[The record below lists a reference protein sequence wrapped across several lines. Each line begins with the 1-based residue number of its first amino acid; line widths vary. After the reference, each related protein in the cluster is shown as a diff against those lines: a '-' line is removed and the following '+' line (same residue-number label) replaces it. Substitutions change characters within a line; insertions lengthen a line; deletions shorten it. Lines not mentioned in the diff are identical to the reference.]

1 MINEHEL
8 LSRVP
13 TRLLIDGVWTDS
25 ATGATFSVLDPATGH
40 DLLRVADAAPEDA
53 VRALDA
59 AVAAQD
65 CWAAEPPRRRAEI
78 LHRAWELLMAREHE
92 FALLMTL
99 EMGKPLAESRGEVR
113 YGGEFLRWF
122 AEEAPR
128 VAGRYQRNPAG
139 TGTIIVSQRPVGP
152 CYFITPWNFPLAMA
166 TRKVAPALAAGCSV
180 VLKPAE
186 LTPLTTLHFAALLQ
200 EAGVPA
206 GVVNVVTTSSSAAV
220 SAPIIA
226 DPRLRKLSF
235 TGSTAVGRLLLRK
248 AADTVLK
255 CSMELGGNAPF
266 IVFEDAD
273 LDLAVEGALA
283 AKFRNSGEACTAAN
297 RFLVHESVADEFAE
311 RLAERVQAMRVGR
324 GTDEGV
330 VIGPLIDAKAVEKVS
345 GLVADAVHRGART
358 MCGGAPIA
366 APGTFYPPT
375 VLTDV
380 PEGAAILNEE
390 IFGPVLAVATFA
402 NEDDAVTRA
411 NASDYGL
418 AAYVYTND
426 LARGQRM
433 IECIESGMMG
443 LNIGVISD
451 AAAPFGGIKQS
462 GLGREGGAEG
472 IYEFL
477 ETKYTL
483 VPSAGRAYRGTDPT
497 SSRPWPAT
505 GTAGAEDPSLQSAED
520 PSRQSSVAAVPLVAS
535 QATQPAPTMKP
546 RVRSR

>member
-1 MINEHEL
+1 MINETEL

-13 TRLLIDGVWTDS
+13 TRVLIDGAWTDT
-25 ATGATFSVLDPATGH
+25 AADFGVWNPATG
-40 DLLRVADAAPEDA
+40 DELLRIADATAEDGL
-53 VRALDA
+53 RALDA
-59 AVAAQD
+59 AVAAQES
-65 CWAAEPPRRRAEI
+65 WAAEAPRRRAEI
-78 LHRAWELLMAREHE
+78 LHHAWELLIAREDE

-99 EMGKPLAESRGEVR
+99 EMGKPLTESRGEVR

-128 VAGRYQRNPAG
+128 IAGRYQRNPAG
-139 TGTIIVSQRPVGP
+139 TGTIVVSRRPVGP

-166 TRKVAPALAAGCSV
+166 TRKLAPALAAGCTV
-180 VLKPAE
+180 VVKPAE

-206 GVVNVVTTSSSAAV
+206 GVVNVVTTTASAAV

-235 TGSTAVGRLLLRK
+235 TGSTPVGRRLLRQ

-266 IVFEDAD
+266 LVFEDAD

-297 RFLVHESVADEFAE
+297 RFLVHESVADEFAG
-311 RLAERVQAMRVGR
+311 RLAQRVQAMRVGR

-330 VIGPLIDAKAVEKVS
+330 AIGPLIEQKAIEKVH
-345 GLVADAVHRGART
+345 GLVTDAVHRGAKKL
-358 MCGGAPIA
+358 CGGTPVA
-366 APGTFYPPT
+366 APGTFYSPT
-375 VLTDV
+375 VLSDV
-380 PEGAAILNEE
+380 PDGAAILTEE
-390 IFGPVLAVATFA
+390 IFGPVLAIASFTD
-402 NEDDAVTRA
+402 ESEAVRRA
-411 NASDYGL
+411 NDTEYGL

-433 IECIESGMMG
+433 IDRIESGMMG
-443 LNIGVISD
+443 LNVAAISD

-462 GLGREGGAEG
+462 GLGREGGGEG
-472 IYEFL
+472 INEYL

-483 VPSAGRAYRGTDPT
+483 IPSASP
-497 SSRPWPAT
+497 RP
-505 GTAGAEDPSLQSAED
+505 
-520 PSRQSSVAAVPLVAS
+520 
-535 QATQPAPTMKP
+535 
-546 RVRSR
+546 

>member
-13 TRLLIDGVWTDS
+13 TGLLIDGVWTDS
-25 ATGATFSVLDPATGH
+25 ATSATFRVVDPATGR

-53 VRALDA
+53 MRALDA

-65 CWAAEPPRRRAEI
+65 SWAAEPPRRRAAI
-78 LHRAWELLMAREHE
+78 LHRAWELLMAREDE
-92 FALLMTL
+92 FALLITL

-139 TGTIIVSQRPVGP
+139 TGTIIVSRRPVGP

-166 TRKVAPALAAGCSV
+166 TRKIAPALAAGCTAV
-180 VLKPAE
+180 VKPAE
-186 LTPLTTLHFAALLQ
+186 LTPLTTLHFAALLE

-206 GVVNVVTTSSSAAV
+206 GVVNVITTSSSAAV
-220 SAPIIA
+220 SAPLIA

-235 TGSTAVGRLLLRK
+235 TGSTAVGRLLLRQ
-248 AADTVLK
+248 AADTILT

-297 RFLVHESVADEFAE
+297 RFLVHESVADKFAE
-311 RLAERVQAMRVGR
+311 RLTERVQAMRVGR
-324 GTDEGV
+324 GTDEGML
-330 VIGPLIDAKAVEKVS
+330 IGPLIDEKAVEKVS
-345 GLVADAVHRGART
+345 GLVADAVNRGARR
-358 MCGGAPIA
+358 MCGEAPIA

-375 VLTDV
+375 VLTDL
-380 PEGAAILNEE
+380 PDGAAILTEE
-390 IFGPVLAVATFA
+390 IFGPVLAIATFA
-402 NEDDAVTRA
+402 TEDEAVARA
-411 NASDYGL
+411 NATDYGL

-426 LARGQRM
+426 LARGHRM
-433 IECIESGMMG
+433 IEHIESGIMG
-443 LNIGVISD
+443 LNVGVISD
-451 AAAPFGGIKQS
+451 VAAPFGGIKQS

-472 IYEFL
+472 IHEFL

-483 VPSAGRAYRGTDPT
+483 VPSA
-497 SSRPWPAT
+497 
-505 GTAGAEDPSLQSAED
+505 
-520 PSRQSSVAAVPLVAS
+520 
-535 QATQPAPTMKP
+535 
-546 RVRSR
+546 